1 MAGLSLRRMHRN
13 VRIGRALLWA
23 AVASGPLALAV
34 ALMPA
39 PAVVP
44 TAVAQPAQ
52 RTVAQPSQDPSG
64 YAELFVSSWLRSNAH
79 DEDSAQSRRTRS
91 MAPDVAL
98 PEPAAVAQSRLEGV
112 RSVRSVKDGRSWVV
126 TVAAQYANGSV
137 RYLAVKGATGAGGST
152 FTVDG
157 PPAVV
162 AGPSAGTAAVSA
174 FRVNVPSGALSSTAA
189 EFLRSYLTGVG
200 EVDRYL
206 APGTTLAGLAVGS
219 FTAVDVGEVLSADEA
234 GAGAKVPADGTR
246 ARVEVAVT
254 ARAEGGATWPL
265 RYELTLSARDGRWEI
280 ASLDSVA
287 ASPAGGA
294 R

>member
-1 MAGLSLRRMHRN
+1 MHRN
-13 VRIGRALLWA
+13 VRIGRAGLWA
-23 AVASGPLALAV
+23 AVASGPVALAV

-44 TAVAQPAQ
+44 TAVAQPAP

-64 YAELFVSSWLRSNAH
+64 YAELFVSSWLRSSAH
-79 DEDSAQSRRTRS
+79 DEESAQSRRARS

-98 PEPAAVAQSRLEGV
+98 PEPADVAQSRLEGV
-112 RSVRSVKDGRSWVV
+112 RSVRSVKAGRSWVV

-137 RYLAVKGATGAGGST
+137 RYLAVKVAIGAGGGT

-162 AGPSAGTAAVSA
+162 AGPPPGAAAVSA

-206 APGTTLAGLAVGS
+206 APGSTLSGLAAGS
-219 FTAVDVGEVLSADEA
+219 FTAVEVEEVLAADGA
-234 GAGAKVPADGTR
+234 GAGEKVPGDGTR

-254 ARAEGGATWPL
+254 ARAGGGTAWPL
-265 RYELTLSARDGRWEI
+265 RYELTLAARDGRWEI
-280 ASLDSVA
+280 ASLDSAA

>member
-1 MAGLSLRRMHRN
+1 MHRN
-13 VRIGRALLWA
+13 VRIGRAGLWA
-23 AVASGPLALAV
+23 AVASGPVALAV

-44 TAVAQPAQ
+44 AGVAQPAS

-64 YAELFVSSWLRSNAH
+64 YAELFVSSWLRSSAH
-79 DEDSAQSRRTRS
+79 DEESAQSRRARA

-98 PEPAAVAQSRLEGV
+98 PEQAPVAQSRLEGV
-112 RSVRSVKDGRSWVV
+112 RSVRSARDGRSRVV
-126 TVAAQYANGSV
+126 TVAAQYANGTV
-137 RYLAVKGATGAGGST
+137 RYLAVKVATGAGGGT

-162 AGPSAGTAAVSA
+162 AGPSAGTATVSA

-206 APGTTLAGLAVGS
+206 APGTTLSGLAAGS
-219 FTAVDVGEVLSADEA
+219 FTAVEVEEVLSADEA

-254 ARAEGGATWPL
+254 ARVEGGAAWPL
-265 RYELTLSARDGRWEI
+265 RYELTLTARDGRWEI
-280 ASLDSVA
+280 ASLDSA
-287 ASPAGGA
+287 AATPAGGA